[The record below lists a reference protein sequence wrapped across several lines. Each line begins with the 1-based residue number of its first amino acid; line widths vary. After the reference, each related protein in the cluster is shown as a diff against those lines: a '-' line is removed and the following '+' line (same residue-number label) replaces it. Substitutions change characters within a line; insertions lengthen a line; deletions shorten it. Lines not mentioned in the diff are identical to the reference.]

1 VQGEVVNIEFVASFS
16 PIVDDLPS
24 ARAFYGE
31 TLGIDFEGGEEDYAF
46 TERLGG
52 VKHLGLWP
60 LSAAA
65 DACFGAP
72 YWPAD
77 LPRPQASIEFEVADV
92 GAAAQEL
99 LEGGHRLLHE
109 PRTEPWG
116 QTVARLLSADGLL
129 VAVCH
134 TPHLRAARHLTDT
147 T

>member
-1 VQGEVVNIEFVASFS
+1 VNIEFVASFS
-16 PIVDDLPS
+16 PIVEDITS
-24 ARAFYGE
+24 ARGFYGE
-31 TLGIDFEGGEEDYAF
+31 QLGIDFEGGEEDYAF
-46 TERLGG
+46 TERLDG

-65 DACFGAP
+65 VACFGTP
-72 YWPAD
+72 SWPSH

-92 GAAAQEL
+92 AAAAGEL
-99 LEGGHRLLHE
+99 LEGGHQLLHE

-134 TPHLRAARHLTDT
+134 TPHLREGRHLTDNS
-147 T
+147 